1 MPYIYY
7 GRIESGLVRRGPVPA
22 SECPP
27 SQDHKAA
34 VGCWLFWDAIHE
46 ARDPVNITFPLIL
59 LMHINKQ
66 KRQTLKM

>member
-1 MPYIYY
+1 M
-7 GRIESGLVRRGPVPA
+7 PA